1 MEIREVEVRYLSP
14 SAALFLHLLNLS
26 SFFSDGLSEEARERS
41 FRLPARL
48 RAQRFVPFRA
58 QEKASV
64 RLCACTRACNLDY
77 SQVDCVFPL
86 VCSRLSR

>member
-1 MEIREVEVRYLSP
+1 MEVRYLSP

-26 SFFSDGLSEEARERS
+26 SFFFSDGLSEEARERS

-48 RAQRFVPFRA
+48 RAQCSVPFRA

-64 RLCACTRACNLDY
+64 CVRALG
-77 SQVDCVFPL
+77 PAI
-86 VCSRLSR
+86 